1 MVQGQATGMG
11 RHSVRNINYAD
22 ANVTDSARQAD
33 VAATHA
39 ANNKIS
45 KYSQLMTTHVFYPVA
60 IGAAGTWHYQA
71 VELIKEIGRRT
82 TTITGDTRETVHLFQ
97 QLSVAQQRG
106 YAVSFQNTF
115 TAG

>member
-1 MVQGQATGMG
+1 MPDTYV
-11 RHSVRNINYAD
+11 D
-22 ANVTDSARQAD
+22 AYVTTSARQAGA
-33 VAATHA
+33 AATHA

-60 IGAAGTWHYQA
+60 IETAGTWHYQA

-97 QLSVAQQRG
+97 QLSVALQRG
-106 YAVSFQNTF
+106 NAVSFQNTF